1 MRTQTAIEKNAGIDL
16 LNDAFNTFREASMKL
31 EHQYAMLEVKVDDL
45 TRELNEKN
53 RALERARR
61 LSAMGEMA
69 ARIAHEIR
77 NPLGSISIFATL
89 LERELAADAERA
101 GFAAHISKGVKTLDN
116 ILSNMLVFANSPMA
130 RLRPVDIKEV
140 IDDSVLMTRGH
151 EKKGVKITTSHA
163 GPTVFRADDGLLRQL
178 FLNLF
183 LNSLDAVGEGGHLAV
198 STKLTDDGA
207 AVKVMEIEVRDDG
220 CGIPQ
225 DLADRIFDPFFSTKD
240 RGTGLGLAIVATVV
254 EAHGGTVEVS
264 SREGAGTSF
273 LIRLP
278 A

>member
-1 MRTQTAIEKNAGIDL
+1 MRTQTAIEKNVSVDL

-31 EHQYAMLEVKVDDL
+31 EHQYSMLEVRVDDL

-69 ARIAHEIR
+69 AKIAHEIR

-89 LERELAADAERA
+89 LERELASDAERA

-116 ILSNMLVFANSPMA
+116 ILSNMLVFANSPVA
-130 RLRPVDIKEV
+130 RLCPVDIKEV
-140 IDDSVLMTRGH
+140 IEDSVLMTRGQ
-151 EKKGVKITTSHA
+151 EKKGVTITTSYA
-163 GPTVFRADDGLLRQL
+163 GPTVFQADDGLLRQL

-183 LNSLDAVGEGGHLAV
+183 LNSLDAVGEGGRLAV
-198 STKLTDDGA
+198 SAKMSEDSAPG
-207 AVKVMEIEVRDDG
+207 KVMEIEVRDNG
-220 CGIPQ
+220 CGIAQ
-225 DLADRIFDPFFSTKD
+225 NLVDRIFDPFFSTKD

-254 EAHGGTVEVS
+254 NAHGGTVEVS
-264 SREGAGTSF
+264 SKEGVGTRF